1 MTIIFNTVLILMV
14 ISLTTI
20 AIEEFSDL
28 FKYLFIRR
36 FMSINNYYYFVING
50 DKYNPTER
58 YFKKDVDSPQINLD
72 QLMKMSLSEIK
83 QKYGE

>member
-14 ISLTTI
+14 ISLTMI

-36 FMSINNYYYFVING
+36 FMSINNYYYFVIKG

-58 YFKKDVDSPQINLD
+58 YFKKDIDSPQINLD